1 MPWIS
6 GTFQII
12 WLKRAFYSQGSL
24 QEEIML
30 SLLLSFY
37 SIFLSQTQS
46 SRNLHWT
53 CSAYCIFSSFIFLLF
68 PLLEEESTNI
78 NLETSLGQM
87 RLYVFI
93 PYSFQIGRPPF
104 TRTCMWDEKTE
115 PHSLI
120 FESWSEIAL
129 RQCFVQLKGIGT
141 HLDIKLMKRND
152 KKESCFCEL
161 LFLFRLQPLALA
173 WDTETI
179 FRNKEAEYPS
189 ACPSSFSGRNFLIFL
204 F

>member
-1 MPWIS
+1 M
-6 GTFQII
+6 FC
-12 WLKRAFYSQGSL
+12 
-24 QEEIML
+24 
-30 SLLLSFY
+30 LLYF
-37 SIFLSQTQS
+37 FFF
-46 SRNLHWT
+46 H
-53 CSAYCIFSSFIFLLF
+53 FSSVSFTGRGEYKHQPGDISWPNAFICVHPLF
-68 PLLEEESTNI
+68 FPNRKASFHKNMHVGWKDWASLS
-78 NLETSLGQM
+78 NLWKL
-87 RLYVFI
+87 V
-93 PYSFQIGRPPF
+93 
-104 TRTCMWDEKTE
+104 
-115 PHSLI
+115 
-120 FESWSEIAL
+120 WSS
-129 RQCFVQLKGIGT
+129 FVQLKGIGT